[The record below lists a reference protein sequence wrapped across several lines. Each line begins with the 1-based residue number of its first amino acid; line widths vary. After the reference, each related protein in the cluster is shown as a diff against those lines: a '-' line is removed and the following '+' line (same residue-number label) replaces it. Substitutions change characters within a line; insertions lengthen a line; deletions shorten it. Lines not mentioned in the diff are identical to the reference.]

1 MATIIYKP
9 PTKGI
14 GEGLGELLGAYTA
27 SKISDSRKKDRSEA
41 IAAYLENI
49 RSPTAQGQVSSES
62 RQKVEGQ
69 LNPDDLLKLL
79 MIAKKGQGDLTKVD
93 AFTKEGKKV
102 PYAASKS
109 DIASGKA
116 EQQAGGRGLTLV
128 DPGKTKPGKPT
139 DTDKSISDLLT
150 SKQLP
155 STAQN
160 RTKARSFLKDRRKAE
175 DVINRSFGKKIG
187 QDWMIEAGTKK
198 EMADLATSQI
208 EGLIFD
214 EGLSA
219 EQAGTVAVK
228 IAQEAFKSRVEEE
241 GAPIPK
247 KDEGPGIADQLKSL
261 LGIGDE
267 GDTGGDAGEGG
278 QSQQQQQQGNLEPL
292 GNINGIDVSYPST
305 MTSPREIAD
314 YISKQHQIPFED
326 VRAWMIENQPIEQ

>member
-27 SKISDSRKKDRSEA
+27 SKISDSRKTDRSEA

-49 RSPTAQGQVSSES
+49 RSPTAQSRVSSES
-62 RQKVEGQ
+62 RRDIEGQ

-79 MIAKKGQGDLTKVD
+79 MIAKQGEQKDLTKVD

-208 EGLIFD
+208 EGLIFN

-228 IAQEAFKSRVEEE
+228 IAQETFKQRVDEE

-247 KDEGPGIADQLKSL
+247 KDEGPGIADQIKSL
-261 LGIGDE
+261 LGIGD
-267 GDTGGDAGEGG
+267 DADNNE
-278 QSQQQQQQGNLEPL
+278 QQNLEPL